1 MRTAPLI
8 AAAAAVAILLVGCAP
23 TGPTTGGGIY
33 ADPVEP
39 TSSQAGAGPAPHADG
54 AATAAD
60 QPPAVAGEAEGDLGG
75 CVVGD
80 WDIPVSSLMMGV
92 KLGLQ
97 QNPEVADAAPEV
109 DFQGAQWARLD
120 GATLTTTY
128 EHLVMHITMT
138 VDGRRLEEF
147 ATVTGSTTQPYTV
160 AGDLLTTGQIDVTGA
175 AVTMS
180 FTLDGQPF
188 DFPGSGDA
196 ADQMLDILRASGG
209 TSRVTCTPTTLHQV
223 PLAGGQE
230 VGGLAVDLARR

>member
-8 AAAAAVAILLVGCAP
+8 AAAAAAAILLVGCAP

-33 ADPVEP
+33 ANPVEH

-54 AATAAD
+54 AGGS
-60 QPPAVAGEAEGDLGG
+60 AGGLSD

-80 WDIPVSSLMMGV
+80 WDIPDSSLMMGV

-97 QNPEVADAAPEV
+97 QNPEVADAAPDV

-138 VDGRRLEEF
+138 VDDKRLEEF

-196 ADQMLDILRASGG
+196 ADQMLDVLRASGG

-230 VGGLAVDLARR
+230 VAGLAVDLARR